1 MKAWKAPWPEKM
13 EASRPK
19 RIPPRVLHTQ
29 AWSKTKLNSNL
40 YFWVTWGS
48 EDAGEWRK
56 CWKKGWIYRL
66 ELGRI
71 ASALTSSSSID
82 LSVFHFDSA
91 VLHWR
96 WNIPRWVMKIL
107 EVADLHLA
115 ERSAWNLELIAGYSL
130 LLIKAGQLAW
140 VDFQVWFLPLQLLF
154 WFENF

>member
-1 MKAWKAPWPEKM
+1 MKWKILEIYIGDKMKLQLKARKSPWPEKM

-56 CWKKGWIYRL
+56 CWRRGWIYRL

-96 WNIPRWVMKIL
+96 WNIPRWVIRFWK
-107 EVADLHLA
+107 
-115 ERSAWNLELIAGYSL
+115 
-130 LLIKAGQLAW
+130 
-140 VDFQVWFLPLQLLF
+140 LQIGI
-154 WFENF
+154 WWRDAPGICN